1 MRFSGIKMSDFKYG
15 LLGRKLSHSMS
26 PELHKIYANYE
37 YMLFEKEPNEV
48 RDFIKYGDY
57 RGINVTVPY
66 KKIAYELAD
75 NLSME
80 AKETESV
87 NTLIRERDGTLSGY
101 NTDCFGFEYLIDKNG
116 FEFRGKNVLV
126 LGNGGASSAVKAVLK
141 KKNANFRTLSHSEIN
156 GDLREFYGCD
166 YIVNATPVG
175 MYPNCPESPV
185 SLEKFYNLQGIIDLI
200 YNPLKTEFLLSGENI
215 KWANGIDML
224 TAQGKKSAELFLNK
238 SIDDGLIEVASKKIV
253 RKMQNIVL
261 IGMPGC
267 GKTSVGRALA
277 GKLNMDFEDTDES
290 IFLKKGKNAE
300 EIISFCGEKVFR
312 EAESEVVLNV
322 GKKHGTVISTG
333 GGVVKSEKNFYPL
346 KQNGVIIW
354 LKKNIGELETAG
366 RPLSKDV
373 ETLNK
378 MYEERKTKYGFF
390 ADFSVEVKEDTEST
404 VRFLTEKLKEANVL

>member
-1 MRFSGIKMSDFKYG
+1 
-15 LLGRKLSHSMS
+15 MS
-26 PELHKIYANYE
+26 PELHKIYAHYE
-37 YMLFEKEPNEV
+37 YTLFEKEPNEV

-57 RGINVTVPY
+57 RGINITVPY

-75 NLSME
+75 NLSQE
-80 AKETESV
+80 ARTTQSV
-87 NTLIRERDGTLSGY
+87 NTLIRENDGTLSGY

-116 FEFRGKNVLV
+116 FDFKGKNVLV
-126 LGNGGASSAVKAVLK
+126 LGNGGASAAVKEVLR
-141 KKNANFRTLSHSEIN
+141 KKNASFHALSHSEIN

-166 YIVNATPVG
+166 FIVNATPVG
-175 MYPNCPESPV
+175 MYPNCPGSPV
-185 SLEKFYNLQGIIDLI
+185 SLEKFHKLQGVIDLI
-200 YNPLKTEFLLSGENI
+200 YNPIKTEFLLSGQKMNV

-238 SIDDGLIEVASKKIV
+238 KIDDGLIEIASKKIV
-253 RKMQNIVL
+253 RKMMNIVL

-277 GKLNMDFEDTDES
+277 ENLNMDFEDTDES
-290 IFLKKGKNAE
+290 IFLKKGKSAE
-300 EIISFCGEKVFR
+300 EIITSCGESVFR
-312 EAESEVVLNV
+312 EAESEVILNA

-333 GGVVKSEKNFYPL
+333 GGAVKTEKNFYPL

-378 MYEERKTKYGFF
+378 IYEERKTKYGIF
-390 ADFSVEVKEDTEST
+390 ADFSVEVKEDTEDT
-404 VRFLTEKLKEANVL
+404 VRFLTEKLKEVNIL